1 LSKGEERSTRSASD
15 HLKPEAGELDELGST
30 MSMAELYDNFDVD
43 DDFLKD
49 IGRVS
54 KYKVL

>member
-1 LSKGEERSTRSASD
+1 M
-15 HLKPEAGELDELGST
+15 KPEAGEFDDIGST
-30 MSMAELYDNFDVD
+30 ISMAELYDNFDVD